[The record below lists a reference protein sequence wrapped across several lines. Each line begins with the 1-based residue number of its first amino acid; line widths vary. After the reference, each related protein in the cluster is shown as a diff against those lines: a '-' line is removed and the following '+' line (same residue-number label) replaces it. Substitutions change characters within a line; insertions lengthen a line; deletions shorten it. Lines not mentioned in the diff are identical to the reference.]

1 MSQNRPVAAGDHVF
15 LVDAS
20 AFIFR
25 AYFQSINQNDKYN
38 KRSDGLP
45 TGGVRLFATKLL
57 QFVREGAMGIVP
69 THLAVIFDKSENSF
83 RKQLFPAYK
92 ANRSDPPA
100 DLVPQFHLMREAV
113 RAFGLLPVEQDT
125 YEADDLIATYAR
137 QAREAGADV
146 TIVSPD
152 KDLMQVVCEGVVM
165 YDPASGMP
173 GAAGA
178 RLEKVTRTPEVIE
191 YFGVPPERVV
201 DVQALAGDSTDN
213 VPGAPGIGIKTA
225 AQLIATFGDLDTLL
239 ARAHEIKQP
248 KRREALTLPENVER
262 IRISREMVKLCDTVE
277 VAVPLD
283 ALRTPRTEGEKL
295 VAFCKALEFTTL
307 MRRIAE
313 FYGVE
318 PGEVEPDE
326 RLVGPGGWRTR
337 NGAPAAPIEEGAG
350 IVATGEAPA
359 ENRDAAAIAA
369 ALPKLDGPAAL
380 AAARA
385 AEMRALPFDH
395 ARYRTITTLDALDAV
410 IAAAREAGVVAV
422 DTETTSLDARTAEL
436 VGVAMAITPGDAVYI
451 PVGHLAPPPP
461 VAPKEPKKGRKDKA
475 AAPAGG
481 LFDAPDAAAAAE
493 VAVEA
498 PPPEQ
503 LAVRDVLDRLRPLLE
518 APDVLKIAQNMKYD
532 WLVFAGHGITV
543 APFDDTMLMSYV
555 LDAAATT
562 DTHGMDQLA
571 KRHLGHDTI
580 AFKDVAGSG
589 KSFLGFARVPLDRA
603 TAYAAEDA
611 DVTLR
616 LWRVLKPRLP
626 AERMTAVYEALER
639 PLVPALARMERRG
652 IAIDSQ
658 ILSRLSGDFAQTM
671 ARLESEIHEAAGEPF
686 NLGSPKQLGDILFGK
701 MGLPGAKKTATGAWS
716 TSAQVLDELAETG
729 NGFAKLMLEWRQVS
743 KLKATYTDALPTFAD
758 AEGRVH
764 TSFALAA
771 TTTGRLSS
779 SDPNIQNIPI
789 RRGRPQDPHR
799 LRVDAGAQ
807 AGVGGL
813 FADRAPA
820 AGPYRRYPA
829 AQAGLRRGPGH
840 PRHHGLRDVRRAA
853 LRDDRRGPPPRQGH
867 QLRHHLRHLGL
878 RPRQPARHR
887 PPGGGGLHQ
896 DLLRAVP
903 RHPRL
908 HGGDQEAGTRPGLRV
923 DPVRAQVPLPAH
935 QRLESVG
942 ARLQRARR
950 HQHADP
956 GHGRRHHP
964 ARHGADGCRAG
975 VREARRPHAAAGA
988 RRTGVRSG
996 RGRGGAGD
1004 PGDQARDGGG
1014 APPGRGTV
1022 GAARRRGRGRP
1033 QLGRGALRSR
1043 PGERRRP

>member
-1 MSQNRPVAAGDHVF
+1 MTQNRPVAAGDHVF

-25 AYFQSINQNDKYN
+25 AYYQSINQDQKYN
-38 KRSDGLP
+38 RRSDGLP

-57 QFVREGAMGIVP
+57 QFVREGAMGTIP

-83 RKQLFPAYK
+83 RKALYPAYK
-92 ANRSDPPA
+92 ANRSEPPA

-137 QAREAGADV
+137 HARLAGADV

-152 KDLMQVVCEGVVM
+152 KDLMQVVGEGISM
-165 YDPASGMP
+165 YDAASGNP

-178 RLEKVTRTPEVIE
+178 REERRIGREEVE
-191 YFGVPPERVV
+191 AYFGVGPERVV

-225 AQLIATFGDLDTLL
+225 AQLIATYGDLDTLL

-283 ALRTPRTEGEKL
+283 ALRTPRTDGEKL

-307 MRRIAE
+307 TRRIGE

-318 PGEVEPDE
+318 PGDVEADE
-326 RLVGPGGWRTR
+326 RLAGPGGWRTR
-337 NGAPAAPIEEGAG
+337 NGAPAAPVEEGTG
-350 IVATGEAPA
+350 IVPTGEAA
-359 ENRDAAAIAA
+359 DGNRDAAAIAA
-369 ALPKLDGPAAL
+369 ALPKLDGPAML
-380 AAARA
+380 AASRA

-410 IAAAREAGVVAV
+410 VAAAREAGVVAV

-436 VGVAMAITPGDAVYI
+436 VGVALAIAPGEAVYI

-461 VAPKEPKKGRKDKA
+461 VEPKEPKKGRKAKA
-475 AAPAGG
+475 PEPEGG
-481 LFDAPDAAAAAE
+481 LFADAGE
-493 VAVEA
+493 M
-498 PPPEQ
+498 PPPEAEPPAQ

-518 APDVLKIAQNMKYD
+518 APDVLKVAQNMKYD
-532 WLVFAGHGITV
+532 WLVFASHGITV

-580 AFKDVAGSG
+580 AFKDVAGTG
-589 KSFLGFARVPLDRA
+589 KSFVGFARVPLDRA

-616 LWRVLKPRLP
+616 LWHVLKPRLP
-626 AERMTAVYEALER
+626 AERMSAVYETLER

-671 ARLESEIHEAAGEPF
+671 ARLESEIHAAAGEPF

-716 TSAQVLDELAETG
+716 TSAQVLDDLAETG
-729 NGFAKLMLEWRQVS
+729 NGFARLMLEWRQVS
-743 KLKATYTDALPTFAD
+743 KLKATYTDALPVFAD
-758 AEGRVH
+758 PRGRVH

-789 RRGRPQDPHR
+789 RTEAGRKIRTAFVSEAGHR
-799 LRVDAGAQ
+799 LVSADYSQIELRLLAHIADIPQLKQ
-807 AGVGGL
+807 AFAEGRDIHATTASEMFGVPMAEMTGE
-813 FADRAPA
+813 
-820 AGPYRRYPA
+820 
-829 AQAGLRRGPGH
+829 
-840 PRHHGLRDVRRAA
+840 VRRRAKA
-853 LRDDRRGPPPRQGH
+853 INFGIIYGISAFGLAN
-867 QLRHHLRHLGL
+867 QLGI
-878 RPRQPARHR
+878 AR
-887 PPGGGGLHQ
+887 
-896 DLLRAVP
+896 
-903 RHPRL
+903 
-908 HGGDQEAGTRPGLRV
+908 QEAGDYIKTYFERFPGIRDYMEATKKLA
-923 DPVRAQVPLPAH
+923 RAQGYVSTLFGRKCHYPRINASNPSERAFNERAAINMPIQGTAADIIRRAMVRMDAALEAEGLGARMLLQVHDELVFEIADDEVARAIPVIKRVMVDAPHPVVTLSVPLAV
-935 QRLESVG
+935 E
-942 ARLQRARR
+942 
-950 HQHADP
+950 
-956 GHGRRHHP
+956 
-964 ARHGADGCRAG
+964 
-975 VREARRPHAAAGA
+975 AGA
-988 RRTGVRSG
+988 
-996 RGRGGAGD
+996 AHNWD
-1004 PGDQARDGGG
+1004 EAH
-1014 APPGRGTV
+1014 
-1022 GAARRRGRGRP
+1022 
-1033 QLGRGALRSR
+1033 
-1043 PGERRRP
+1043 